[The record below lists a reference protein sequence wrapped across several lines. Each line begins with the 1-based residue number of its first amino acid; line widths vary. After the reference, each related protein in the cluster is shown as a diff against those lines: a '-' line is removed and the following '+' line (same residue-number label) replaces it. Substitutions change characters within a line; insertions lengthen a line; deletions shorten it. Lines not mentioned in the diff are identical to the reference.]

1 MIGYLILFFL
11 LTPSSF
17 ILSLMAVSIKKGST
31 GVIDMTPMI
40 DVIFQLIIFFIVA
53 MKIDTAE
60 RELAVQLPT
69 ASEAKPLTSKPE
81 EILVTVDKKGQYL
94 VNNDLTNIQ
103 GLERTLRQA
112 AINNPGKP
120 IVRIR
125 GDQDTA
131 HKYIVAV
138 MNACRKANI
147 ADYRI
152 DTAET
157 AQ

>member
-1 MIGYLILFFL
+1 
-11 LTPSSF
+11 
-17 ILSLMAVSIKKGST
+17 MAVTINKGSL
-31 GVIDMTPMI
+31 GAIDMTPMI

-60 RELAVQLPT
+60 RELAVTLPT

-81 EILVTVDKKGQYL
+81 EILVTVDKTGRYL
-94 VNNDLTNIQ
+94 VNNDDAKNVQ
-103 GLERTLRQA
+103 ELERILRQA
-112 AINNPGKP
+112 AVNNPGKP

-125 GDQDTA
+125 GDQDAA
-131 HKYIVAV
+131 HKYIVAL

-147 ADYRI
+147 SDYRI
-152 DTAET
+152 DTQET

>member
-1 MIGYLILFFL
+1 
-11 LTPSSF
+11 
-17 ILSLMAVSIKKGST
+17 MAVTINKGRAGS
-31 GVIDMTPMI
+31 IDMTPMI

-60 RELAVQLPT
+60 RELAVTLPT

-81 EILVTVDKKGQYL
+81 EILVSVDKTGQFR
-94 VNNDLTNIQ
+94 VNNADTKDIRE
-103 GLERTLRQA
+103 LERILRQA
-112 AINNPGKP
+112 AVNNPGKP

-125 GDQDTA
+125 GDQDAA
-131 HKYIVAV
+131 HKFIVAV

-147 ADYRI
+147 SDYRI

>member
-1 MIGYLILFFL
+1 
-11 LTPSSF
+11 
-17 ILSLMAVSIKKGST
+17 MAVSINKGSM
-31 GVIDMTPMI
+31 GAIDMTPMI

-81 EILVTVDKKGQYL
+81 EILVTVDKTGKYL
-94 VNNDLTNIQ
+94 VNNDLTNMQ

-125 GDQDTA
+125 VIKMRPT
-131 HKYIVAV
+131 
-138 MNACRKANI
+138 NTSWR
-147 ADYRI
+147 
-152 DTAET
+152 
-157 AQ
+157 

>member
-1 MIGYLILFFL
+1 
-11 LTPSSF
+11 
-17 ILSLMAVSIKKGST
+17 MAVTINKGSM
-31 GVIDMTPMI
+31 GAIDMTPMI

-81 EILVTVDKKGQYL
+81 EILVTVDKTGKYL
-94 VNNDLTNIQ
+94 VNNDLTNMQ

-112 AINNPGKP
+112 AVNNPGKP

-125 GDQDTA
+125 GDQDA
-131 HKYIVAV
+131 PHKYIVAV

-147 ADYRI
+147 SDYRI